1 MRKSRAYD
9 ISVRFQA
16 LKLYLEG
23 LGFRSIGRI
32 LNVSNVT
39 VLKWIR
45 SMGEKIFQEGAVWK
59 NTKIRAVSRIQIDE
73 LWHYVQKNS
82 IEFGFGLLYASKQV
96 AIFCGNRT
104 KQSAKLI
111 WKLIKELRPE
121 YIFTDNLSSY
131 RGVFP
136 KNKHVIGKNI
146 HNLSKA

>member
-1 MRKSRAYD
+1 MECKHCGSKDWRKNGFTRGFQRYNCRECKRNWTLRKSRAYD

-59 NTKIRAVSRIQIDE
+59 NTKIRSVSRIQIDE

-82 IEFGFGLLYASKQV
+82 IEFGFGLLYASKQDRFLPFFV
-96 AIFCGNRT
+96 ETEQN
-104 KQSAKLI
+104 
-111 WKLIKELRPE
+111 
-121 YIFTDNLSSY
+121 NLQNSS
-131 RGVFP
+131 R
-136 KNKHVIGKNI
+136 
-146 HNLSKA
+146 S